1 MTRMGELTIYIVDDD
16 EFVRDSLRALLEASN
31 YATAAYDSGVA
42 FLDVANSLSKG
53 CVLLDVRMQGLDGLE
68 VQQRLRDKRPD
79 MPVVIITGHGDV
91 PMAVKAMKA
100 GAVDFI
106 EKPFTE
112 GALLECV
119 GRALATVERAEQ
131 ADLFGEAA
139 RANLEKLT
147 PREQDVLEQLVI
159 GRPNKVIA
167 YELGISPRTIEI
179 HRARIMEKM
188 SAQSI
193 SHLVRLALAA
203 GVDPGSAT

>member
-1 MTRMGELTIYIVDDD
+1 MTSDRNVFIVDDD
-16 EFVRDSLRALLEASN
+16 ESVRDSLQALLDASG
-31 YATAAYDSGVA
+31 YATDTYESGVA
-42 FLDVANSLSKG
+42 FLEVAKGLANG
-53 CVLLDVRMQGLDGLE
+53 CVLLDVRMPKMDGLE
-68 VQQRLRDKRPD
+68 VQVRLRDMRAD

-100 GAVDFI
+100 GAIDFV

-112 GALLECV
+112 SMLLESIE
-119 GRALATVERAEQ
+119 RALGMVERSEHV
-131 ADLFGEAA
+131 DTFGETA
-139 RANLEKLT
+139 RASVRRLT
-147 PREQDVLEQLVI
+147 PREHDVLEQLVI

-188 SAQSI
+188 GAQSL

-203 GVDPGSAT
+203 GVDPDPAE